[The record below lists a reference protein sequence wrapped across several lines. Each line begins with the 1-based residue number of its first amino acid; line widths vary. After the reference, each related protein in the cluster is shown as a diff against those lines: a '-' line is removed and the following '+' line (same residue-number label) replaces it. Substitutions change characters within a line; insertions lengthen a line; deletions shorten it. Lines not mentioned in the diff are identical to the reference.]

1 MSIFSLNRLEALK
14 RDYLDNLVDVEA
26 VAADTAK
33 VSIMRYNQRTGERIE
48 QQSAEVNISDLDEA
62 ISDTQDKAQ
71 ILNQLKTV
79 VQNALDGWT

>member
-1 MSIFSLNRLEALK
+1 MSIFSLSRLESLK
-14 RDYLDNLVDVEA
+14 KDYLDSLVDIEA

-48 QQSAEVNISDLDEA
+48 QTSTEVNISDLDEA
-62 ISDTQDKAQ
+62 IADTQDKAQ
-71 ILNQLKTV
+71 ILTQLKTV

>member
-1 MSIFSLNRLEALK
+1 MSIFSLSRLESLK
-14 RDYLDNLVDVEA
+14 KDYLDNLVDIEA

-48 QQSAEVNISDLDEA
+48 QTSTEVNISDLDEA
-62 ISDTQDKAQ
+62 IADTQDKAQ

>member
-1 MSIFSLNRLEALK
+1 MSIFSLSRLESLK
-14 RDYLDNLVDVEA
+14 KDYLDNLVDVEA
-26 VAADTAK
+26 IAADTAK

-48 QQSAEVNISDLDEA
+48 QTSTEVNISDLDEA
-62 ISDTQDKAQ
+62 IADTQDKAQ

>member
-1 MSIFSLNRLEALK
+1 MSIFSLSRLESLK
-14 RDYLDNLVDVEA
+14 KDYLDNLVDVEA

-48 QQSAEVNISDLDEA
+48 QTSTEVNISDLDEA
-62 ISDTQDKAQ
+62 IADTQDKAQ

>member
-1 MSIFSLNRLEALK
+1 MSIFSLSRLESLK
-14 RDYLDNLVDVEA
+14 KDYLDNLVDIEA

-48 QQSAEVNISDLDEA
+48 QTSTEVNISDLDEA
-62 ISDTQDKAQ
+62 IADTQDKAQ
-71 ILNQLKTV
+71 ILTQLKTV